1 MSRLENH
8 AMLRDT
14 ATDVFNLWYTLVEKY
29 GLAEIEGLFSWR
41 TDFLGNFSHEAF
53 NAWHIFIP
61 KRT

>member
-1 MSRLENH
+1 
-8 AMLRDT
+8 MLRDT
-14 ATDVFNLWYTLVEKY
+14 ATDVFNLRYTLVEKY

-41 TDFLGNFSHEAF
+41 TDFLGNCSHEAF